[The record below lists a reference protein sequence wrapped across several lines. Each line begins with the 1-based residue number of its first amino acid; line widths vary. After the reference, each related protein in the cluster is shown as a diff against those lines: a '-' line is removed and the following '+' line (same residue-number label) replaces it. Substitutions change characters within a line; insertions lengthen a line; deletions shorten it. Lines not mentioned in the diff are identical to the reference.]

1 MADTNTYT
9 SKQNIKKYT
18 TQAKFDAID
27 KSDVPV
33 GTEYNIVGS
42 IGESDLDSDLQ
53 AKVNLTGDNLT
64 TEITG
69 GKVKVKNPMTSTGGN
84 GFKLNSFYNAT
95 TGVTYFFPIET
106 PIGHFAT
113 GIVPI
118 IGSIT
123 RTTPGSSA
131 PATYQGLLLPNAY
144 SENNYGPNAYAMLT
158 MSESKNSGNQIYIL
172 PYCSSNQGVS
182 HLLSEYSITAGP
194 GVTIRDTTSGQ
205 STPILEI
212 SCSGGSQSIG
222 SKTYADFVVG
232 AHPEIL
238 YEPADG
244 TLYAAAQPAADGG
257 SGYTRFVLLAPTG
270 DVENTVIIPN
280 KSGTLATLDDAQ
292 KSVEERIYKVTATG
306 SIGQYGML
314 AVGFTM
320 TVPFTPEEIIKRIIV
335 IDLTPTS
342 AINHYV
348 YTLYPQFYHNKPTAD
363 EQYVVFAYT
372 SGQSSG
378 NAIASSVATM
388 RFTFVANNDGTYT
401 YTCNQFLNE
410 AFKNSRAT
418 GTNGI
423 TFRYDWGST
432 SGYQL
437 NESNATTDEETQV
450 SLRSTK
456 LSFHNYN
463 TTKEDYEDY
472 DVLLPTKGGTIAL
485 LSDIPTGGGG
495 GGITSTELN
504 KTLPSP
510 ETITVDELKA
520 LDTGFY
526 TASNCILKGDVDLPR
541 GYYHLIKSKK
551 GPDGSLIAQEQNTGD
566 TFVMTFCLEGTIV
579 VGWLAVVYTHNLPT
593 FKTLFGDQ
601 SIEGTGNIDL
611 YKHTVSITGEEETST
626 IGTVFIEGYIIF
638 YSSKS
643 LECNSLTDLK
653 TVLGDTFVEKAFGYA
668 INFDTGDIFAIDY
681 VNETHVYFSGTTSSS
696 QNCRTTV
703 PFTMT
708 LVDDVKTI

>member
-42 IGESDLDSDLQ
+42 ITESDLDSDLQ
-53 AKVNLTGDNLT
+53 AKVNLTGDGLT

-123 RTTPGSSA
+123 RTKPGSTA

-172 PYCSSNQGVS
+172 PYNSSNQGIS

-194 GVTIRDTTSGQ
+194 GITIRDTTSGQ

-212 SCSGGSQSIG
+212 SCSGGGSPSIG
-222 SKTYADFVVG
+222 SKIYADFVVG

-280 KSGTLATLDDAQ
+280 KSGTLATLDDILTGGGAT
-292 KSVEERIYKVTATG
+292 YTAG
-306 SIGQYGML
+306 
-314 AVGFTM
+314 
-320 TVPFTPEEIIKRIIV
+320 KNIV
-335 IDLTPTS
+335 IDGTTIKTTDALTGILYATD
-342 AINHYV
+342 
-348 YTLYPQFYHNKPTAD
+348 TL
-363 EQYVVFAYT
+363 
-372 SGQSSG
+372 
-378 NAIASSVATM
+378 
-388 RFTFVANNDGTYT
+388 RF
-401 YTCNQFLNE
+401 
-410 AFKNSRAT
+410 
-418 GTNGI
+418 
-423 TFRYDWGST
+423 GST
-432 SGYQL
+432 SAPILAFDTPLLLDAFVQAKG
-437 NESNATTDEETQV
+437 A
-450 SLRSTK
+450 SLTRYAISA
-456 LSFHNYN
+456 
-463 TTKEDYEDY
+463 
-472 DVLLPTKGGTIAL
+472 LPTGNGSAYITNALPFNAGTL
-485 LSDIPTGGGG
+485 TNENS
-495 GGITSTELN
+495 
-504 KTLPSP
+504 
-510 ETITVDELKA
+510 
-520 LDTGFY
+520 
-526 TASNCILKGDVDLPR
+526 
-541 GYYHLIKSKK
+541 
-551 GPDGSLIAQEQNTGD
+551 
-566 TFVMTFCLEGTIV
+566 
-579 VGWLAVVYTHNLPT
+579 
-593 FKTLFGDQ
+593 FKTLFGNQ
-601 SIEGTGNIDL
+601 NIVGSGNIDL
-611 YKHTVSITGEEETST
+611 YTHFITISARSDGTNGKRLRAFVKKTSSNNLK
-626 IGTVFIEGYIIF
+626 VD
-638 YSSKS
+638 
-643 LECNSLTDLK
+643 SLTDLK
-653 TVLGDTFVEKAFGYA
+653 TLFGNTFQWDANGYISDRDSNDLP
-668 INFDTGDIFAIDY
+668 IN
-681 VNETHVYFSGTTSSS
+681 
-696 QNCRTTV
+696 TTV
-703 PFTMT
+703 IYGITESGLQYIPHDGGIPTSFSFASAASLTFT
-708 LVDDVKTI
+708 DDVKTI